1 MKRLLILIIA
11 ILVSGCATT
20 SAVKF
25 SQLQMGMPKEE
36 VKHILGNPYLYRGA
50 INGEETWEYT
60 VYAPYYP
67 GANQLTGNI
76 VYWVKFVNDR
86 LVFYGQPG
94 DYGTASRPV
103 DHKEEIIIKE
113 R

>member
-1 MKRLLILIIA
+1 MKKLLILIIA

-20 SAVKF
+20 SAIKF
-25 SQLQMGMPKEE
+25 SQLQMGMSKEE

-50 INGEETWEYT
+50 INGVEIWEYT

-76 VYWVKFVNDR
+76 VYWVEFVNNK
-86 LVFYGQPG
+86 LAFYGQPG
-94 DYGTASRPV
+94 DFETALPEDRR
-103 DHKEEIIIKE
+103 EYIIKN